1 MIVVFGKQKEKNNN
15 RRMYTLYLYLS
26 SNQIV
31 PFPVAYLS
39 QIIAKLT
46 STISGRKKQK
56 RLDNDVLLNRQIRK
70 KKIFDYFR
78 SHRYNN
84 NKKNTQWKNL
94 SLLRLREPRTYDSRI
109 TNTKYLPIY

>member
-70 KKIFDYFR
+70 KKYLIIFVHIDIIII
-78 SHRYNN
+78 
-84 NKKNTQWKNL
+84 KKIPNGKI
-94 SLLRLREPRTYDSRI
+94 SLFFV
-109 TNTKYLPIY
+109 